1 MIYKEKP
8 QEYNPKFDVVSC
20 FVEYDG
26 EILLLHRQ
34 DNKPQG
40 NTWGAPAGK
49 VDTGEQILDTMVRE
63 IIEETGIVIAPEQ
76 LSYFGK
82 FYVKY
87 PEFDFNY
94 HIFST
99 RMDKQHD
106 ITISR
111 KEHKEFR
118 WMTPEDALK
127 MTLVPDM
134 DACIKEFYNLLDC
147 D

>member
-8 QEYNPKFDVVSC
+8 PEYNLKFDVVSC

-26 EILLLHRQ
+26 KILLLHRQ

-40 NTWGAPAGK
+40 NMWGAPAGK
-49 VDTGEQILDTMVRE
+49 VDEGEELLETMVRE
-63 IIEETGIVIAPEQ
+63 IVEETGLIIPQ
-76 LSYFGK
+76 QKISYFGK

-99 RMDKQHD
+99 LLDEQP
-106 ITISR
+106 IVTINR
-111 KEHKEFR
+111 KEHKEHR

-127 MTLVPDM
+127 IQLVPDM
-134 DACIKEFYNLLDC
+134 DACIKEFYKI
-147 D
+147 